1 LEIKKLKTV
10 ISGWTY
16 FDCTN
21 TGTRSYYKPTRIPY
35 VDDCGQQIE
44 NEEDWLHSRNQ
55 QRNWETILQCLS
67 LRCQPMNI
75 TPVSKRLQDTQN
87 VWTFAFEVD
96 RDEIFQDGTDQLGLL
111 KKDCHGVPMIVGL
124 DETWKSGF
132 LMPYL
137 ITHGENTNIVFHI
150 NQSRT

>member
-1 LEIKKLKTV
+1 MRTV
-10 ISGWTY
+10 ILGWTY

-35 VDDCGQQIE
+35 VDDHGQHIE
-44 NEEDWLHSRNQ
+44 NEEDWIHSRNQ

-67 LRCQPMNI
+67 LRCQPLNLG
-75 TPVSKRLQDTQN
+75 PVEKSLQGDQC

-96 RDEIFQDGTDQLGLL
+96 RDEIFALDNDPLGEL

-124 DETWKSGF
+124 TETWKSGF

-137 ITHGENTNIVFHI
+137 ITHGTNTNIGFDI
-150 NQSRT
+150 ISATDK

>member
-1 LEIKKLKTV
+1 LKTV
-10 ISGWTY
+10 LAGWTY

-35 VDDCGQQIE
+35 VDDADQPIQ
-44 NEEDWLHSRNQ
+44 NEEDWIHSRNQ

-75 TPVSKRLQDTQN
+75 VSSVKIHRDDQDI
-87 VWTFAFEVD
+87 WTFAFEID
-96 RDEIFQDGTDQLGLL
+96 RDEIFTLGQDPLGSL

-124 DETWKSGF
+124 GETWKSGF

-137 ITHGENTNIVFHI
+137 ITHGTNINIGFDI
-150 NQSRT
+150 IGSTDK